1 MNDSIEIQKIEM
13 QEEGDSIADAVA
25 AIVLIVV
32 FVAACIF
39 WVSTQ

>member
-1 MNDSIEIQKIEM
+1 MNDQIEI
-13 QEEGDSIADAVA
+13 QEEGDSAADAIA

-39 WVSTQ
+39 WVSSQ

>member
-1 MNDSIEIQKIEM
+1 MNERIDI
-13 QEEGDSIADAVA
+13 QEEGDSVADAVS

-39 WVSTQ
+39 WISGQ

>member
-1 MNDSIEIQKIEM
+1 MMNEPVQSAED
-13 QEEGDSIADAVA
+13 GDGAADAIS

-39 WVSTQ
+39 WVSNQ